1 MISGDSV
8 ELTEKQVSSGDEVR
22 AAAAPEGNSL
32 PFVAPFNKVSPW
44 VYLALTCLTV
54 TFTSFMA
61 VPLFAVVWPG
71 FFLMYGCALDRL
83 TWKFPAGGLLAT
95 FFFTLG
101 GATYFKD
108 ERSFGASY
116 FATFGFAIVIMLT
129 TYSLSTLVQVFVWRR
144 CPNVAFSPLAYPTAL
159 TGLWQL
165 WFRFGPT

>member
-95 FFFTLG
+95 FSSRWEARLISKTNVVLELATLL
-101 GATYFKD
+101 
-108 ERSFGASY
+108 R
-116 FATFGFAIVIMLT
+116 L
-129 TYSLSTLVQVFVWRR
+129 
-144 CPNVAFSPLAYPTAL
+144 
-159 TGLWQL
+159 GLQ
-165 WFRFGPT
+165 